1 LWQLILVL
9 NRELINVINVVGIR
23 DRNWNR
29 F

>member
-1 LWQLILVL
+1 ML